1 MAPAAL
7 AATQAAVCGSSR
19 LRRPWQPRSAE
30 LQGAARTAGEYSAP
44 ASQARRRWRP
54 ACAGTA
60 GWRRGA
66 DSEGHGGGPT
76 TSRGQPQRGLSA
88 AAGAMSGRRTLGRG
102 RARASRAASRARAPS
117 RAARGPQ
124 RGREKERRERRAG
137 MALFS
142 SLPDSSSPP
151 LPQPPSPPPPRGSS
165 PAEPRP
171 PADLTLY
178 CDPRGG
184 GVGRGRTALEPHPP
198 NPGPAPP
205 CAGPAFP
212 GWGEGAPR
220 GPCLGAAPAAGC
232 AMPALGSANLQAEAE
247 GQRSLSAQ
255 DLSDRQLS
263 ELLQDITFP
272 LEPDNVP
279 KPCWVPNAGSFLCLR
294 SSPLAFLGI
303 SQAVN
308 LPEGKS

>member
-1 MAPAAL
+1 MEGKAGEVPAKAGENSTSEGGAGPGRAGSRARLTFCAALCCSTFCSTVMAPAAP

-76 TSRGQPQRGLSA
+76 TSRCPPQRGWCA
-88 AAGAMSGRRTLGRG
+88 AAGTMSGRQTLGRG
-102 RARASRAASRARAPS
+102 RGQASRAASRARTPS
-117 RAARGPQ
+117 LAARGPL
-124 RGREKERRERRAG
+124 RGRERERRERRAG
-137 MALFS
+137 KALFS

-165 PAEPRP
+165 PADPRP
-171 PADLTLY
+171 PASLTLY

-184 GVGRGRTALEPHPP
+184 GAGPGRLGAPP
-198 NPGPAPP
+198 PIPAPP
-205 CAGPAFP
+205 RLAR
-212 GWGEGAPR
+212 APR
-220 GPCLGAAPAAGC
+220 SRGGARARPAGLASEPPLRQVARCL
-232 AMPALGSANLQAEAE
+232 
-247 GQRSLSAQ
+247 
-255 DLSDRQLS
+255 
-263 ELLQDITFP
+263 
-272 LEPDNVP
+272 
-279 KPCWVPNAGSFLCLR
+279 
-294 SSPLAFLGI
+294 PLAL
-303 SQAVN
+303 
-308 LPEGKS
+308 